1 MKQLLTSF
9 TQYEHWANERLLPVI
24 MALPEERQQQTIV
37 SSFPSI
43 HKTLLHIWDANTIW
57 WQRLHKAGEII
68 VPSLTFH
75 PVMKDIEKGLL
86 QDNQNWIDWIS
97 GATDNDLE
105 EVLHYKSMRGDP
117 FAQPVKEIV
126 LHINNH
132 GSYHL
137 GQLVTM
143 LRQLGV
149 EKLPQLDYILFSRY
163 NR

>member
-9 TQYEHWANERLLPVI
+9 TQYAYWANERLLPVI
-24 MALPEERQQQTIV
+24 MALTEDEQQQAIV

-57 WQRLHKAGEII
+57 WQRLHKAEII

-86 QDNQNWIDWIS
+86 LDNRQWIDWIS
-97 GATDNDLE
+97 AATDDDLN
-105 EVLHYKSMRGDP
+105 EVLHYKTMRGDL
-117 FAQPVKEIV
+117 FSQPVKEIV

-132 GSYHL
+132 GTYHR

-149 EKLPQLDYILFSRY
+149 EKLPQLDYILFSR
-163 NR
+163 RGMS